1 MPTARTVPLASL
13 VEPPEPLRV
22 AMDEGKM
29 AELVES
35 IRLLGIIQPL
45 AVLPLYQN
53 GAGELQAQ
61 ADAELGALGAEP
73 MRYEIIDG
81 HRRWYASTE
90 LHLAEVPVMVFENL
104 EQAKFAV
111 MLHANVC
118 REDVTPFEEGVQFLE
133 LATKHRWSMD
143 DMMRFFGQSENY
155 INDRVD
161 IVRKDENVAA
171 AVQARRLNLGQAKE
185 ILRCEDLA
193 FRPVLLE
200 QATVHGATNAALRV
214 MRHHHDDE
222 LRMAQGQLP
231 VNASEQFYG
240 GVVLPP
246 DECLWCGRT
255 DDLANLVNVKVHQY
269 HQADLKAL
277 LEKFGLR
284 ALLAQQGGV

>member
-1 MPTARTVPLASL
+1 
-13 VEPPEPLRV
+13 
-22 AMDEGKM
+22 
-29 AELVES
+29 
-35 IRLLGIIQPL
+35 
-45 AVLPLYQN
+45 
-53 GAGELQAQ
+53 
-61 ADAELGALGAEP
+61 
-73 MRYEIIDG
+73 
-81 HRRWYASTE
+81 
-90 LHLAEVPVMVFENL
+90 
-104 EQAKFAV
+104 
-111 MLHANVC
+111 
-118 REDVTPFEEGVQFLE
+118 
-133 LATKHRWSMD
+133 
-143 DMMRFFGQSENY
+143 
-155 INDRVD
+155 
-161 IVRKDENVAA
+161 
-171 AVQARRLNLGQAKE
+171 VQARRLNLGQANE

-200 QATVHGATNAALRV
+200 QATVHGATIAALRV